1 MDNYLSLYEKI
12 NKKINISLENLNTF
26 KKMQFKLIYLETEK
40 KIDSVSYIYTKILL
54 LKCNEW
60 LKKDSFDL
68 TNI

>member
-40 KIDSVSYIYTKILL
+40 K
-54 LKCNEW
+54 
-60 LKKDSFDL
+60 
-68 TNI
+68 

>member
-54 LKCNEW
+54 LKCNE
-60 LKKDSFDL
+60 
-68 TNI
+68 